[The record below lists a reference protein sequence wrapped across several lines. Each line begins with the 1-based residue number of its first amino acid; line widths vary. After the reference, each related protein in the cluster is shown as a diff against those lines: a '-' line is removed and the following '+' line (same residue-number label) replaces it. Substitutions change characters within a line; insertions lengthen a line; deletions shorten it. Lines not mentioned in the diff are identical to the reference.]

1 MTARFEELQAKVEEA
16 KKVLQQAKDELLAYL
31 DTTLEYEMYEEVEVY
46 GYYGVG
52 ANRKLTWRPAKI
64 VGWTFSSWNEVKED
78 PHYRAVMKR
87 KDGTWSDDR
96 KSYRPTQ
103 VRKPSAQEG

>member
-16 KKVLQQAKDELLAYL
+16 EKVLQQAKDELVAYL
-31 DTTLEYEMYEEVEVY
+31 GTTLQYEMYEEVEVY
-46 GYYGVG
+46 DHYGVG

-64 VGWTFSSWNEVKED
+64 IGWSFAAWGQIRQD
-78 PHYRAVMKR
+78 PTYKAVTQR
-87 KDGTWSDDR
+87 KDGTWGTDR
-96 KSYRPTQ
+96 KSYRPAH